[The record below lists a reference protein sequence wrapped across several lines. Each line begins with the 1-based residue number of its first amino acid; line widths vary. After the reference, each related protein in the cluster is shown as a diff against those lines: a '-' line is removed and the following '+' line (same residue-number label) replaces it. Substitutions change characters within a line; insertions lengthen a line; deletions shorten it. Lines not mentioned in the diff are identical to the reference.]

1 MNYYMLSITVICRLI
16 KVLTGRKIDEISG
29 EIGFN
34 KRKTG
39 LKAVTFFKAFT
50 IGIWNVHDITLD
62 IIASKCEEFQYGL
75 SLKKQSLLN
84 RLKLGVELM
93 KQCLGMATNFAIKN
107 SLNNETIE
115 VLKQFKDVLI
125 CDSTTISLP
134 DKLKDTYKGMGGRN
148 ADSALKIQAVYS
160 IISHKFKK
168 MELTSGTSSDK
179 KYTDEIVEMLKPLE
193 LVIFDLGY
201 FTTKAFKDIMNKSG
215 YFVSRIK
222 TNTLFYVES
231 MAQTEGFD
239 KINLLELLKKSNGSV
254 DTFIYMGGNKLQV
267 RLVAEKLPE
276 EVINKRRRKETKK
289 AKNKGRMLTD
299 YELEL
304 LAWNILVTNIP
315 QDMLSVE
322 TICELY
328 RVRWQ
333 VELIFKSW
341 KSYFDIDKM
350 HNVGKDYL
358 ECIIYGKLIV
368 ITLMTTLFS
377 VFNAISFR
385 TTGRLL
391 SFMKFFKNL
400 REKLTEITEN
410 LNYKGARSILEILNR
425 VVKRSLE
432 EKRKRKTTQRKLMK
446 HDLPQIVLQ
455 MLV

>member
-39 LKAVTFFKAFT
+39 IKAVTFFKAFT
-50 IGIWNVHDITLD
+50 IGIWNAHDITLD
-62 IIASKCEEFQYGL
+62 IIAGKCEEFQDGFRI
-75 SLKKQSLLN
+75 KKQSLLN
-84 RLKLGVELM
+84 RLKLGKELM
-93 KQCLGMATNFAIKN
+93 KQALGMATNFVLKN
-107 SLNNETIE
+107 SLRNETIE
-115 VLKQFKDVLI
+115 VLKQFRDVLI

-148 ADSALKIQAVYS
+148 AASALKIQAVYS
-160 IISHKFKK
+160 IISHRFGK
-168 MELTSGTSSDK
+168 MELTSGTSSDR
-179 KYTDEIVEMLKPLE
+179 KYTDAIVEMLKPLE

-201 FTTKAFKDIMNKSG
+201 FTTKAFRDIINKGG

-231 MAQTEGFD
+231 MTMEGAFD
-239 KINLLELLKKSNGSV
+239 KINLLELLKRSNDSV
-254 DTFIYMGGNKLQV
+254 DTFIYIGENKLQV
-267 RLVAEKLPE
+267 RLAAEKLPE
-276 EVINKRRRKETKK
+276 KVINERRRKEIKK
-289 AKNKGRMLTD
+289 AKNKGKMLTD

-304 LAWNILVTNIP
+304 LAWNILVTNVP

-368 ITLMTTLFS
+368 ISLMTTLFS

-400 REKLTEITEN
+400 REKLSEITEN
-410 LNYKGARSILEILNR
+410 FNYKGAKGILQILNR

-432 EKRKRKTTQRKLMK
+432 EKRKRKTTQRQLME
-446 HDLPQIVLQ
+446 HDLPLLVLQ
-455 MLV
+455 MLA